1 MRWTPKAEAAV
12 KKVPFFVRKKVK
24 ARVEKKALQAGKPV
38 VELIEIIQWCID
50 FYKQHSKAGER
61 FAEIFKAADSER
73 LVREKNKM
81 KS

>member
-38 VELIEIIQWCID
+38 VELASGLPK
-50 FYKQHSKAGER
+50 YSKR
-61 FAEIFKAADSER
+61 RILRDWY
-73 LVREKNKM
+73 EKKT
-81 KS
+81 K